1 MLTNLLAYINT
12 YGYKAIF
19 LLIAIEN
26 LFPPIPCEIILT
38 FGGFMTTIT
47 NLTPLG
53 VITVASLGSY
63 LGAVI
68 LYWFG
73 YLINLERLEKLLVRF
88 YFKRHDLSR
97 SLSCQ
102 RTDTIY
108 LYFYFSISFISLTIN
123 SFNFFLSGR
132 CSIYVDTNN

>member
-47 NLTPLG
+47 NLTPL
-53 VITVASLGSY
+53 SL
-63 LGAVI
+63 I
-68 LYWFG
+68 H
-73 YLINLERLEKLLVRF
+73 I
-88 YFKRHDLSR
+88 
-97 SLSCQ
+97 
-102 RTDTIY
+102 
-108 LYFYFSISFISLTIN
+108 
-123 SFNFFLSGR
+123 
-132 CSIYVDTNN
+132 

>member
-97 SLSCQ
+97 SLNWFEQYAC
-102 RTDTIY
+102 RNY
-108 LYFYFSISFISLTIN
+108 
-123 SFNFFLSGR
+123 
-132 CSIYVDTNN
+132 

>member
-53 VITVASLGSY
+53 VITAVSYTHLNLYKPKDDDYIFMNHYTKARGRLKYAQSRANLNPEFTLHSFRHSHVSMLIELGYSA
-63 LGAVI
+63 LMIA
-68 LYWFG
+68 
-73 YLINLERLEKLLVRF
+73 ERIGDTVETTL
-88 YFKRHDLSR
+88 KR
-97 SLSCQ
+97 C
-102 RTDTIY
+102 
-108 LYFYFSISFISLTIN
+108 
-123 SFNFFLSGR
+123 
-132 CSIYVDTNN
+132 V

>member
-53 VITVASLGSY
+53 VITVDSILVWLLNQSRTTRKASSP
-63 LGAVI
+63 I
-68 LYWFG
+68 LF
-73 YLINLERLEKLLVRF
+73 
-88 YFKRHDLSR
+88 
-97 SLSCQ
+97 
-102 RTDTIY
+102 
-108 LYFYFSISFISLTIN
+108 
-123 SFNFFLSGR
+123 
-132 CSIYVDTNN
+132 

>member
-63 LGAVI
+63 RRSDSI
-68 LYWFG
+68 LVW
-73 YLINLERLEKLLVRF
+73 LLNQ
-88 YFKRHDLSR
+88 SR
-97 SLSCQ
+97 TTRKASSPIL
-102 RTDTIY
+102 
-108 LYFYFSISFISLTIN
+108 F
-123 SFNFFLSGR
+123 
-132 CSIYVDTNN
+132 